1 MRRETEVHTGKQRR
15 ANTQI
20 FSSTLHSEEGCFGIT
35 RPSGSA
41 SSGSD
46 VREASCPV
54 QKPATFHLQI
64 HRKTRRTA
72 FLLISFGRLENQ
84 NTFVRVNIQSDV
96 EEKLVKTGK
105 ISSTVWKKSTGPVVQ
120 PSHQNEGWQC
130 MFLQITYMFELYIS
144 YFKIK
149 LGKDHS
155 FDHKHNM
162 KQNNVS
168 LKLPFF
174 WAAKLSRQHV
184 KSFLSPL
191 TSLQKY
197 PAAILPS

>member
-96 EEKLVKTGK
+96 E
-105 ISSTVWKKSTGPVVQ
+105 
-120 PSHQNEGWQC
+120 
-130 MFLQITYMFELYIS
+130 
-144 YFKIK
+144 
-149 LGKDHS
+149 D
-155 FDHKHNM
+155 
-162 KQNNVS
+162 
-168 LKLPFF
+168 
-174 WAAKLSRQHV
+174 KLSDLLKQA
-184 KSFLSPL
+184 KSRTLFGKRAQDLLYNPVTRMKAGNVCFCKSLICLSFTFL
-191 TSLQKY
+191 
-197 PAAILPS
+197 ILRSG

>member
-20 FSSTLHSEEGCFGIT
+20 FCSTLHSEEGCFGIT

-64 HRKTRRTA
+64 HRKTCRTV
-72 FLLISFGRLENQ
+72 FLFFISFGRLENQ

-96 EEKLVKTGK
+96 E
-105 ISSTVWKKSTGPVVQ
+105 
-120 PSHQNEGWQC
+120 
-130 MFLQITYMFELYIS
+130 
-144 YFKIK
+144 
-149 LGKDHS
+149 D
-155 FDHKHNM
+155 
-162 KQNNVS
+162 
-168 LKLPFF
+168 
-174 WAAKLSRQHV
+174 KLSDLLKQA
-184 KSFLSPL
+184 KSRPLFGKRAQDLLCNPVTRMKAGNVCFCKSRICLSFTFL
-191 TSLQKY
+191 
-197 PAAILPS
+197 ILRSG